1 MVASDNM
8 QVLLFTLDDVYYGVD
23 VHQIREIREVQKI
36 TPVPYAPFYFEGVTN
51 LRGEVIPVLNLRK
64 RFGIDSDGKNKTM
77 VIVQGKNAI
86 GVTVDSV
93 MEVMEI
99 QKEDVETTPDI
110 LTTADSDCVLGVA
123 KRDNDLIILLDLL
136 KVVSKREVELVKK
149 ELQPETETKK
159 ESKTQ
164 RNPKTSEQI
173 SSSK

>member
-1 MVASDNM
+1 MAASDDM
-8 QVLLFTLDDVYYGVD
+8 QVLLFTLGDVYYGVD
-23 VHQIREIREVQKI
+23 VHQVREIREVQNV

-64 RFGIDSDGKNKTM
+64 RFGVDSGGENKTM

-136 KVVSKREVELVKK
+136 KVVSKKEIELVKA
-149 ELQPETETKK
+149 EPAQPETKK
-159 ESKTQ
+159 ETQ
-164 RNPKTSEQI
+164 RKTKTPEQPPP
-173 SSSK
+173 SK